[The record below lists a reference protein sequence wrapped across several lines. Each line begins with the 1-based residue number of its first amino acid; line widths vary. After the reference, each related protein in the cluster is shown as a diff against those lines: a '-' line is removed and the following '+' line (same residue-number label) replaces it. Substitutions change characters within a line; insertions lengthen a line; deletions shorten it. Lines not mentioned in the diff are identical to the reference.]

1 VREVAD
7 DRRGI
12 AYYAARVYTATQR
25 DLLTAAEELSDAQ
38 LRDRPGRTNSIAFDL
53 WHVGRWADHL
63 GSILSEMTPALR
75 ERLGVVPEIWT
86 AEHLVDRWQLPA
98 GRLGHV
104 DTGMT
109 MDDDLAASLRFPAK
123 DVLLGYVRRSFDQ
136 AQRVV
141 NSLRDADLLEPS
153 QIEAERV
160 PWLSSPSQYG
170 TPLSWVLAYARHDA
184 RHLGMIEAL
193 KGVAGMRGTATV

>member
-1 VREVAD
+1 VA
-7 DRRGI
+7 GEEQGN
-12 AYYAARVYTATQR
+12 AYYAARVYRATQR
-25 DLLTAAEELSDAQ
+25 DLLKAVEGLSEEQ
-38 LRDRPGRTNSIAFDL
+38 LRDHPGHTNSIAFDL

-63 GSILSEMTPALR
+63 GSILSEMTPDIR
-75 ERLGVVPEIWT
+75 RRVGVVPEIWT
-86 AEHLVDRWQLPA
+86 VERLIDAWGFPA

-109 MDDDLAASLRFPAK
+109 MPDETAAALQFPPK
-123 DVLLGYVRRSFDQ
+123 DVLLDYVRRSFGQ

-141 NSLRDADLLEPS
+141 NDLLDSDLLQPA
-153 QIEAERV
+153 QIVATRV
-160 PWLSSPSQYG
+160 PWLDSPSEYG
-170 TPLSWVLAYARHDA
+170 TPLTWVLAYARHDA